1 MIILAHV
8 VLEKHQGGQ
17 PLWEHGG
24 GGEVLVHH
32 EAPSHAWVDLLRQNL
47 VVVMGPGA
55 QAGLQQT
62 QQVKVFVRL
71 QRVKK
76 VCVDAMI

>member
-24 GGEVLVHH
+24 GGEVLGVGDSARHGLLVHH
-32 EAPSHAWVDLLRQNL
+32 EAPGHAWVDLLRQD
-47 VVVMGPGA
+47 PGA
-55 QAGLQQT
+55 QAGLQQP
-62 QQVKVFVRL
+62 QQVKIFVRL
-71 QRVKK
+71 Q
-76 VCVDAMI
+76 

>member
-8 VLEKHQGGQ
+8 VFEKHQGDQ

-32 EAPSHAWVDLLRQNL
+32 EAPGHAWVDLLRQDPG
-47 VVVMGPGA
+47 VVLGPGA
-55 QAGLQQT
+55 QAGLQQP
-62 QQVKVFVRL
+62 QQVKVFVKL
-71 QRVKK
+71 
-76 VCVDAMI
+76 

>member
-17 PLWEHGG
+17 PLWERGG
-24 GGEVLVHH
+24 GGEVLGVGDSARHDLLVHH
-32 EAPSHAWVDLLRQNL
+32 EAPGHAWVDLLRQD
-47 VVVMGPGA
+47 PGVLRCPDA
-55 QAGLQQT
+55 QAGLQQP

-71 QRVKK
+71 Q
-76 VCVDAMI
+76 